1 MHRHQHPLR
10 PLRLIDHRPRIESTL
25 KVPFAGCKSQTA
37 STVWPAEW
45 NVLAV
50 MPPLSSS
57 QRSASIAAA
66 HPARD
71 SGDRLTC
78 RCSVLPG
85 YHRKKCRFERPLA
98 DKRKTGTDPE
108 KPLDTFGA
116 GGFVISGPG
125 RRVASDARLMLLM
138 WCQLP
143 FVSGGQC
150 RPGRST
156 GGCAGF
162 ETGGIHSQEAH
173 RYRSWLLVRVAG
185 DFHSPAL
192 YAHFDRV
199 LLQNRQQR

>member
-1 MHRHQHPLR
+1 M
-10 PLRLIDHRPRIESTL
+10 
-25 KVPFAGCKSQTA
+25 AGR
-37 STVWPAEW
+37 VER
-45 NVLAV
+45 VGGD
-50 MPPLSSS
+50 
-57 QRSASIAAA
+57 AAA
-66 HPARD
+66 VEQPAFGVDCCGASGAD

-199 LLQNRQQR
+199 LLQNRHQR